1 MPRRASLKG
10 LITDTVNKKQLVNGS
25 IVVLRKTDSSL
36 VKFTRSK
43 ENGSFFL
50 PSLDTGQY
58 LLVISYPSF
67 ADYSDEITMRG
78 TDIDLG
84 TVYLTPKSK
93 LMEEIIVKK
102 TIPAIRFRGDTI
114 VYKADSFRVQP
125 GATVEDLLK
134 KLPGIV
140 VDKNGKITAQGE
152 QVKKVM
158 VDGEEFFSD
167 DPTIATKESP
177 FGYGG

>member
-1 MPRRASLKG
+1 MLMRNTSPLLFIILLCGLTANAQKASLKG
-10 LITDTVNKKQLVNGS
+10 LITDTVNKKQLANSS
-25 IVVLRKTDSSL
+25 IIVLKKTDSSL

-58 LLVISYPSF
+58 LLVISFPSF
-67 ADYSDEITMRG
+67 ADYSDEIIIRG

-102 TIPAIRFRGDTI
+102 NNPCHPVQRR
-114 VYKADSFRVQP
+114 YHRV
-125 GATVEDLLK
+125 
-134 KLPGIV
+134 
-140 VDKNGKITAQGE
+140 
-152 QVKKVM
+152 
-158 VDGEEFFSD
+158 
-167 DPTIATKESP
+167 
-177 FGYGG
+177 